1 MEMARW
7 ADALRSGAPSRRPPV
22 LEGEADEGIG
32 VVDASLRSRTA
43 RAARAAL
50 RRMEPVVVLAPRW
63 GALPAF
69 LEELALDLALGEP
82 AIGCRSVDLRPLA
95 GRPTVE
101 AWQYLLQFVGM
112 LGHRG
117 WAPPT
122 PVMVADRRG
131 FRWAV
136 EQVLQ
141 QAHDEAPHPVA
152 LLAHGAEALSVEL
165 LEDLT
170 AGWDAYRQRH
180 PEHRRCALLLGAA
193 DSAAWLR
200 VGDAPRLH
208 LADFGLTEAAA
219 AIVAAAGPLPVREL
233 ERCCRELGG
242 VPGVVEVV
250 GREARRAGRL
260 PAEGAE
266 LWEALG
272 PLQAELRGA
281 VDIVAAHDGLAGRL
295 QALCGGRPLPPVDA
309 LDRPL
314 MLAGLARAVRVGGV
328 VQTSLRAPIFAG
340 LLG

>member
-1 MEMARW
+1 MASV
-7 ADALRSGAPSRRPPV
+7 ADALRGGAPARRAPV
-22 LEGEADEGIG
+22 VPGEVDEGVG

-43 RAARAAL
+43 RAARTAL

-82 AIGCRSVDLRPLA
+82 AIGCRTVDLRPLA
-95 GRPTVE
+95 GRPAVE
-101 AWQYLLQFVGM
+101 AWQYLLQFVGL

-141 QAHDEAPHPVA
+141 QAHEEAPHPVA

-165 LEDLT
+165 LEDLS

-200 VGDAPRLH
+200 IGDAPRLH

-219 AIVAAAGPLPVREL
+219 AIVAAAGPLPMREL
-233 ERCCRELGG
+233 ERCSQALGG
-242 VPGVVEVV
+242 VPGLVEVV

-260 PAEGAE
+260 PAEGPA

-295 QALCGGRPLPPVDA
+295 QALCAGAALPPVDA

-314 MLAGLARAVRVGGV
+314 MLAGLARSVRVGGLAR
-328 VQTSLRAPIFAG
+328 TSLRAPLFAG